1 MGLYRAFVQSA
12 VTNNFPNTSAVTEA
26 ALTATTSVILA
37 NRPTNNR
44 RGFAI
49 ENDGTVPMIFAYG
62 ATVTVAAR
70 SIRLEPGDFF
80 EDNFNWQ
87 GPVSAMSIAGAGSA
101 NITEL
106 TIV

>member
-12 VTNNFPNTSAVTEA
+12 PTNNFPNTSAVTEA
-26 ALTATTSVILA
+26 ALTATPTVILA
-37 NRPTNNR
+37 NRPTGNR

-49 ENDGTVPMIFAYG
+49 ENDGNTPIIFAYG
-62 ATVTVAAR
+62 TTLTVATR
-70 SIRLEPGDFF
+70 SIRLEVGDYF
-80 EDNFNWQ
+80 EDTFNWQ
-87 GPVSAMSIAGAGSA
+87 GAISAASIGTGGSA

>member
-12 VTNNFPNTSAVTEA
+12 TTNNFPNTSAVTEA
-26 ALTATTSVILA
+26 ALTTTASVVLA
-37 NRPTNNR
+37 NRPALNR

-62 ATVTVAAR
+62 ATVTAAAR
-70 SIRLEPGDFF
+70 SIRLEPGDYF
-80 EDNFNWQ
+80 EDTFNWQ
-87 GPVSAMSIAGAGSA
+87 GAISAMSVSGSGTA